1 MSADGRMT
9 DGVPGRGQYTEQA
22 RRRRLDWLRARTGA
36 ALPSLETTG
45 VDARALTGN
54 VENFAGATQVPLG
67 IAGPLLVNE
76 RRSGLPD
83 NSASLSR
90 STRAL
95 IDQNYLRA
103 FVAVLPDG
111 DVILGTTGEVSLIG
125 LVEFLTRS
133 VDRGGLESLAAL
145 NLSGADSIGLRVK
158 TASSTISVGRQ
169 DVFLANSIIVH

>member
-1 MSADGRMT
+1 MA
-9 DGVPGRGQYTEQA
+9 VPRQVAIIPYSGQANANWEEGLQ
-22 RRRRLDWLRARTGA
+22 
-36 ALPSLETTG
+36 
-45 VDARALTGN
+45 
-54 VENFAGATQVPLG
+54 
-67 IAGPLLVNE
+67 AGPLLVNE